1 MQIANEYK
9 AQQTAVCS
17 LLGGIVADYFR
28 DADHRAAF
36 ESWYLERYGK
46 PYQWKKLE
54 V

>member
-17 LLGGIVADYFR
+17 LLGGIVADYFKGR
-28 DADHRAAF
+28 GPPGR
-36 ESWYLERYGK
+36 
-46 PYQWKKLE
+46 